1 MTELFVILD
10 SILLQPVVSC
20 HVSAAPVVAVLSKI
34 CLLCFHLL
42 MYNVCLSGTFWC
54 FSAKAGL
61 RLQAVSS

>member
-42 MYNVCLSGTFWC
+42 MYDV
-54 FSAKAGL
+54 
-61 RLQAVSS
+61 